1 MQFSNSGSI
10 KTLLNTSYV
19 RFMGKIG
26 EAGTDEIVES
36 IFTDQ
41 TFTFN
46 GNTYNLTS
54 SLVVK
59 LISIIN

>member
-26 EAGTDEIVES
+26 SAGTDEIVES
-36 IFTDQ
+36 SFVNK

-54 SLVVK
+54 SLV
-59 LISIIN
+59 

>member
-1 MQFSNSGSI
+1 MQFSNSRSI

-26 EAGTDEIVES
+26 SAGTDEIVES
-36 IFTDQ
+36 SFVNK
-41 TFTFN
+41 TFIFN

-54 SLVVK
+54 SLV
-59 LISIIN
+59 

>member
-26 EAGTDEIVES
+26 SAGTTEIVAS
-36 IFTDQ
+36 AFTDK

-46 GNTYNLTS
+46 GTTYNLTS
-54 SLVVK
+54 SLV
-59 LISIIN
+59 